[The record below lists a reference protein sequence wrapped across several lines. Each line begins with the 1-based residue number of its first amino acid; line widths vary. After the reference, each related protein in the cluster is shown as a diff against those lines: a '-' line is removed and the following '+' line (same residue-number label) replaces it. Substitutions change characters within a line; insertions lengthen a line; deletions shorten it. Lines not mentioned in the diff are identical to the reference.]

1 MSSLEIEISAP
12 IKFVWDYIADIE
24 SHVAWMDDAESVVST
39 SELKNAVDAF
49 YVCDTKVGPLKVK
62 DKMRV
67 TKYDPPTNM
76 EIEHIG
82 AVSGRGIFRLEEL
95 NEGSTKFIWEENLVF
110 PWYMGANIGKI
121 GGMKLLHRIWRNNLK
136 TLKHEIENKF
146 ES

>member
-39 SELKNAVDAF
+39 SELKNAVDAL

-82 AVSGRGIFRLEEL
+82 AVSGSGVFRLQVLSED
-95 NEGSTKFIWEENLVF
+95 STLFTWEENLVF
-110 PWYMGANIGKI
+110 PWYMGASIGKI
-121 GGMKLLHRIWRNNLK
+121 IGMKLLHHIWRNNLR
-136 TLKHEIENKF
+136 TLKTEIENKF
-146 ES
+146 NS